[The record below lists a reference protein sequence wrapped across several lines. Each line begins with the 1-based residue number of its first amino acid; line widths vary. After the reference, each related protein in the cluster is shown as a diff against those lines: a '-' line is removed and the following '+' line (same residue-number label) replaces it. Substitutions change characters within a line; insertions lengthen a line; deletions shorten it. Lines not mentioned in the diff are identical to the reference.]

1 MSGESIAF
9 QRVARRTKNNRLVLG
24 GLLLT
29 KIICDEIGWSGGC
42 SFPHQPMLT
51 RGSKNREGPYNTCR
65 VFRSS
70 VSRHFKVLYNKGSPG
85 LWPVLADNPS
95 VQLQIYIYITCMYCI
110 VLYCIVLYCIVLY
123 CIVLYCIVLYCIV
136 LYMYV
141 YVYTYVYMRIY
152 RCIDIT
158 NCNLRTWIQVISIQF
173 LH

>member
-1 MSGESIAF
+1 MSGETIAF

-70 VSRHFKVLYNKGSPG
+70 VSRHLKVLYNKGSPG

-95 VQLQIYIYITCMYCI
+95 VQLQIYIYITCM
-110 VLYCIVLYCIVLY
+110 
-123 CIVLYCIVLYCIV
+123 YCIV